1 MMTRDERAN
10 QFGSF
15 DAMKGLQE
23 ALKDREERHQRVEKL
38 EISEEMKDANSK
50 VLVRVERGTKV
61 EVYYYR
67 AFHNVTRSGTVKNI
81 DHTFK
86 YLILEDERIWFDDIY
101 SIKVLDY

>member
-10 QFGSF
+10 QLGSF

-38 EISEEMKDANSK
+38 EISEEMKEANSK

-67 AFHNVTRSGTVKNI
+67 AFHNVTRSGTVKI
-81 DHTFK
+81 DHTFN
-86 YLILEDERIWFDDIY
+86 YLILEDERIGFDDIY